1 MKGQAISVSVGTGP
15 RAMGCTDCH
24 KVDGHKN
31 AALDLHAKKVACQ
44 TCHIPYFAKDRPT
57 MVWWDWSTA
66 GKDVKPEDV
75 PKDKYGEKTYD
86 KMKGDFQWEKDVVP
100 AYFWY
105 DGSIDRYL
113 AGDKIDPSKAV
124 KLSAAKGSR
133 KDPNARIFPF
143 KLMRGKQAYDSGNN
157 TIAFVNVFGPPGSDA
172 YWAKYDWNAAIA
184 AGMKAAGQPYSGK
197 YGFVETS
204 MVWPVNHMVVPR
216 AKALKCDDC
225 HGGKGRLDWKAL
237 GYKGDPRNPENR

>member
-1 MKGQAISVSVGTGP
+1 
-15 RAMGCTDCH
+15 MGCTDCH

-86 KMKGDFQWEKDVVP
+86 KMKGDFRWEKDVVP

-124 KLSAAKGSR
+124 KLSAAKGGR

-204 MVWPVNHMVVPR
+204 MVWPVNHMVVPG